1 MARLGPEVLESDEE
15 MDLMEIYL
23 NARGLDYMDILD
35 DERILTKE
43 TFQNALKM
51 ILQMHKNRS
60 FSRMSYFVVG

>member
-15 MDLMEIYL
+15 MDLMDIYL